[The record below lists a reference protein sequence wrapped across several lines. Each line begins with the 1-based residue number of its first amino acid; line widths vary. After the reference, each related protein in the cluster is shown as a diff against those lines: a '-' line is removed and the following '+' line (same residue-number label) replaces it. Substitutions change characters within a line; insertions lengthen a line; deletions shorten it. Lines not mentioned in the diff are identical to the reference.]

1 MSDFFLQA
9 LCEKRGLQD
18 QRRKRSIMSVIHLTT
33 ANFEQE
39 VLNSE
44 IPVLV
49 DFWATW
55 CGPCQMVG
63 PIIEEISNEVKDVKI
78 CKLDVDNEPE
88 IASKYQ
94 VMSIPT
100 MIVFRNGRPVKTS
113 VGAKPKDA
121 ILNMLK

>member
-1 MSDFFLQA
+1 
-9 LCEKRGLQD
+9 
-18 QRRKRSIMSVIHLTT
+18 MSVIHLTT
-33 ANFEQE
+33 ADFEQE

-63 PIIEEISNEVKDVKI
+63 PIIEEISNENKDVKI
-78 CKLDVDNEPE
+78 CKLDVDKEPE

-100 MIVFRNGRPVKTS
+100 MIVFKNGKPVKTS
-113 VGAKPKDA
+113 VGAKPKEA
-121 ILNMLK
+121 ILSMLK